1 MRYLSACVLLAVW
14 ASGCAVAH
22 YYDEEGKDLPGMPFT
37 WKDQYGK
44 AHLAY
49 VKTSTG
55 LGQATFTLERT
66 ESGGYTRF
74 TNNLDST
81 AVTETAGVALE
92 SAFEAGRMAARA
104 EIRER
109 VMQLEDDA
117 AKRALQRALEEAPP
131 K

>member
-22 YYDEEGKDLPGMPFT
+22 YYDEEGKDLPGMPFV

-66 ESGGYTRF
+66 ETGGYTRF

-81 AVTETAGVALE
+81 AVSEMAG
-92 SAFEAGRMAARA
+92 SAFEAAFEAGKIAARA
-104 EIRER
+104 EIQER
-109 VMQLEDDA
+109 ILRLEDDA
-117 AKRALQRALEEAPP
+117 ARRALQRALEEAPP

>member
-1 MRYLSACVLLAVW
+1 MRYIAACLLLAIW

-22 YYDEEGKDLPGMPFT
+22 YYDEEGNDLPGMPFV
-37 WKDQYGK
+37 WKDQLGK

-49 VKTSTG
+49 VATSTG

-66 ESGGYTRF
+66 ETGGYTRF

-81 AVTETAGVALE
+81 AGSEMAGNAIQ
-92 SAFEAGRMAARA
+92 SAFEAGRLAARA

-109 VMQLEDDA
+109 LEQLPDDA

>member
-1 MRYLSACVLLAVW
+1 
-14 ASGCAVAH
+14 
-22 YYDEEGKDLPGMPFT
+22 MPFV
-37 WKDQYGK
+37 WKDPQGK

-55 LGQATFTLERT
+55 FGQATFTLERT
-66 ESGGYTRF
+66 ETGGYTRF

-81 AVTETAGVALE
+81 AVSEMAGDAFQ
-92 SAFEAGRMAARA
+92 SAFEAGRLAARA

-109 VMQLEDDA
+109 VLELQDDA
-117 AKRALQRALEEAPP
+117 ARRALQRALEEAPP